1 MQYAPA
7 VIVYVIIIK
16 IHLGTWLSLR
26 YNREK
31 HHRRSLRLRG
41 YNYTNPG
48 AYFVTVSTWNREFLF
63 GDIVNG
69 IMKVN
74 EYGEIVQDEWVR
86 TEDVR
91 PNITLDE
98 FVIMPNHFH
107 GILVINDEGRCSC
120 RGTLQ
125 RAPTVERFGK
135 PVSNSIP
142 TIVRLF
148 KSTTTKQINL
158 IRNHSGMPLWQR
170 NYYEHVMRNE
180 KELFKIRKYIKDNP
194 LQWELD
200 VENPKNMINP

>member
-7 VIVYVIIIK
+7 MCVYVIILQIY
-16 IHLGTWLSLR
+16 LGTWLSLE
-26 YNREK
+26 YKREK
-31 HHRRSLRLRG
+31 HQRRSLRLQG
-41 YNYTNPG
+41 YDYTNPG
-48 AYFVTVSTWNREFLF
+48 AYFITVSTWNRECLF
-63 GDIVNG
+63 GGIVNG
-69 IMKVN
+69 LMKVN
-74 EYGEIVQDEWVR
+74 EYGEIVRDEWVR

-91 PNITLDE
+91 PNISLDE

-107 GILVINDEGRCSC
+107 GILFINDDGRYTS

-158 IRNHSGMPLWQR
+158 IRNHPGMPVWQR
-170 NYYEHVMRNE
+170 NYYEHVVRNE

-200 VENPKNMINP
+200 VENPQNMICP